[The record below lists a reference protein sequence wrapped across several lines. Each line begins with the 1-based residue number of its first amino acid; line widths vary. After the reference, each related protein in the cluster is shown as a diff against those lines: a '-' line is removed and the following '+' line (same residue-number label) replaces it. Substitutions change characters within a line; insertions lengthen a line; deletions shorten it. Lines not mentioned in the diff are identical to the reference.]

1 MITTIQV
8 ATVNHVDLHYR
19 MDGNPEGNTVI
30 FANSLGTDL
39 RLWDAVIALLP
50 QELCYIRYDKRGH
63 GLSSCPASP
72 YSLQD
77 LSTDLEQLLEKL
89 RLSNCLLVGLSIGGM
104 IAQSLASR
112 RPDLVKAMVL
122 SNTAAK
128 MGEPE
133 AWQDRISAIE
143 AGGIEL
149 LADAI
154 LMRWFAP
161 DYLSKP
167 EVNAWRHMLTRTP
180 QAGYIGCCQAIANT
194 DLSDSTAL
202 LQLPV
207 MGIAGSEDGASPPD
221 LVRDTVSSISEASFH
236 LIEGSGHLPC
246 VENPEAYAALLINF
260 FKETGHV

>member
-1 MITTIQV
+1 MMATIQSV
-8 ATVNHVDLHYR
+8 SVNHTDLHYR
-19 MDGNPEGNTVI
+19 IDGNPEGKAVV

-39 RLWDAVIALLP
+39 RLWEAVIPLLP

-63 GLSSCPASP
+63 GLSSCPAPP
-72 YSLQD
+72 YSMLD

-89 RLSNCLLVGLSIGGM
+89 RVSNCLIVGLSIGGM

-112 RPDLVKAMVL
+112 RPDLVQALVL

-143 AGGIEL
+143 TGGKES

-154 LMRWFAP
+154 LTRWFAP
-161 DYLSKP
+161 EFLAKP
-167 EVNAWRHMLTRTP
+167 EAKAWRHMLTRTP
-180 QAGYIGCCQAIANT
+180 QSGYIGCCQAIATT
-194 DLSDSTAL
+194 DLSQATA
-202 LQLPV
+202 QIKLPV
-207 MGIAGSEDGASPPD
+207 MGIVGSEDGASPPD
-221 LVRDTVSSISEASFH
+221 LVRNTIESIAGATFHIMQDT
-236 LIEGSGHLPC
+236 GHLPC
-246 VENPEAYAALLINF
+246 VENPTAYAALLTHF